1 MVLIITFLVI
11 YQAISSINSLR
22 TFLFIFLLRRLFVNA
37 LLI

>member
-1 MVLIITFLVI
+1 MVLIISVLII

-22 TFLFIFLLRRLFVNA
+22 TFLFIFLLRKLFVNA